1 MASVPPAQIAI
12 GEDFLYCVKAAGFA
26 SGSASPVADRRPHR
40 VKFVAYQDYNPAAR
54 LHTVLSEAFVHR
66 GEGVA
71 AAPIWGQ
78 ILGIDWQAEKS
89 FMLRAGADLQDLTA
103 EVKSTVMGLT
113 GTVNSDLALRHYNEV
128 EATLDQ
134 WTNIANL
141 NMQQFMAP
149 LQGTGLYS
157 VEVCADA
164 LKQHASEPALG
175 PDAIGSLLEKVHELQ
190 REVEEADDLDGATKA
205 WITQR
210 LVDIERALTTYK
222 VTGTRGLERATDEL
236 LGGMHRRPGMLARL
250 GASKTALGIG
260 LLLSLIQTTL
270 QGVSTYEQ
278 ISAPPPAGLVVVVEQ
293 LAPGANIP
301 SLPVAPSI
309 TAGNADG

>member
-1 MASVPPAQIAI
+1 
-12 GEDFLYCVKAAGFA
+12 
-26 SGSASPVADRRPHR
+26 
-40 VKFVAYQDYNPAAR
+40 
-54 LHTVLSEAFVHR
+54 
-66 GEGVA
+66 
-71 AAPIWGQ
+71 
-78 ILGIDWQAEKS
+78 
-89 FMLRAGADLQDLTA
+89 MLRTGADLQDLTA

-141 NMQQFMAP
+141 NIQQFMAP

-157 VEVCADA
+157 VEVCANA

-236 LGGMHRRPGMLARL
+236 LGGMHRRPGMLPRL

-293 LAPGANIP
+293 LATRANIP